1 MIYFV
6 VVAVC
11 GMLMMVERVKV
22 VENGVVLKGGSASAC
37 WGGWGG

>member
-11 GMLMMVERVKV
+11 GMLMMVEGVRV
-22 VENGVVLKGGSASAC
+22 VENGVVLKGVSASAC